1 MHHFTC
7 IFMTPP
13 LPCLWRST
21 SSTSLSNAHCSP
33 PCRVAGSLLHSFS
46 RVLRWLPWELLR
58 FSSSFLERI
67 LVAVTAAG
75 IGSGWTRTA
84 EWWILTTSLSVIGL
98 YLRRRLLPF
107 AGPVLRSSRHGVFR
121 SLFHFH
127 CSSGSSEVDDV
138 WFGTLWIKKKLDFLD
153 YFKSGS
159 FRCGSKYS
167 NTFYG
172 GIVGRMWYVNH
183 KGIVVWLQFQ
193 LIRCLN
199 TVKLYRAL
207 CSKRVLVALYR
218 HFSDWEI
225 YAHHWQVIADFDETL
240 TRYKVDGILGQSKSQ
255 KVLSLLPREMKNA
268 VRERAWT
275 FDNPFF
281 FNLFLLCSPW
291 AFIFLTFSSWWLLIL
306 LLGSCG
312 LLRTGNPE
320 YDAKR
325 RQLYEYYH
333 RFEFSSTI
341 PIDKKIKLM
350 EER

>member
-21 SSTSLSNAHCSP
+21 SSTSLSNTHCSS

-107 AGPVLRSSRHGVFR
+107 AGPVLRSSRYGVFR

-138 WFGTLWIKKKLDFLD
+138 WFGTLWIKK
-153 YFKSGS
+153 
-159 FRCGSKYS
+159 
-167 NTFYG
+167 N
-172 GIVGRMWYVNH
+172 W
-183 KGIVVWLQFQ
+183 
-193 LIRCLN
+193 
-199 TVKLYRAL
+199 
-207 CSKRVLVALYR
+207 
-218 HFSDWEI
+218 
-225 YAHHWQVIADFDETL
+225 
-240 TRYKVDGILGQSKSQ
+240 
-255 KVLSLLPREMKNA
+255 
-268 VRERAWT
+268 
-275 FDNPFF
+275 
-281 FNLFLLCSPW
+281 
-291 AFIFLTFSSWWLLIL
+291 IFLIILNLVPLDVDPNIRIRSTVELWAECDMLITKALLFDFNFNWFDVSIL
-306 LLGSCG
+306 WNYIELCALKGC
-312 LLRTGNPE
+312 
-320 YDAKR
+320 
-325 RQLYEYYH
+325 
-333 RFEFSSTI
+333 
-341 PIDKKIKLM
+341 
-350 EER
+350 